1 MRFYEPTISADE
13 LSSTYRLNRD
23 NSHHFS
29 HVLRGKVGDG
39 IVLFNGV
46 SGEYLATVCNM
57 KKDHVLCTV
66 KNYKPINRSRETQV
80 DLVFSLAANTK
91 VSLILQKCTE
101 LGVSH
106 LYPVQA
112 DRSQSRL
119 DKYTTH
125 HHTRNQKIIIA
136 AMMQCGLN
144 ILPKLHQPTTL
155 GNLPWSDWEESAKL
169 ICHPGQPHTK
179 TLLPS
184 QKHFILFVGPEGG
197 WSDDEV
203 ALFDT
208 KGCQMSTLAPTILR
222 METACIVAMS
232 QGIESI

>member
-13 LSSTYRLNRD
+13 ISNTYRLNCD

-46 SGEYLATVCNM
+46 SGEYSAVVCSM
-57 KKDHVLCTV
+57 KKDHVSCIV
-66 KNYKPINRSRETQV
+66 NDYKQINRSREAQV

-91 VSLILQKCTE
+91 LSLILQKCTE

-119 DKYTTH
+119 DKYTAH
-125 HHTRNQKIIIA
+125 HHSRNQKIIIA

-144 ILPKLHQPTTL
+144 IRPKLHQPTIL
-155 GNLPWSDWEESAKL
+155 SNLPWPDWEESAKL
-169 ICHPGQPHTK
+169 ICHPGQRREK
-179 TLLPS
+179 TLPS
-184 QKHFILFVGPEGG
+184 QKRTIWFVGPEGG
-197 WSDDEV
+197 WTDGEV
-203 ALFDT
+203 AYFGT